1 MEKTT
6 NISELPIKSNIPT
19 INSSEMEDKIQP
31 SPNQFTI
38 DENVLHATP
47 KKGVRFED
55 EQPHNVELN
64 QNKQIKKEKDIFTI
78 SNELKLI
85 ALASLLFFIFID
97 NKFKI
102 YIINI
107 LMQVFGSFVKTE
119 TGGTSKIGNLFYSIT
134 FGLVLYLFTSF
145 IDYTTLQFD
154 F

>member
-6 NISELPIKSNIPT
+6 NISELPIKSNIPA
-19 INSSEMEDKIQP
+19 INSSDIEDKVQTP
-31 SPNQFTI
+31 PDHFSI
-38 DENVLHATP
+38 DENVLQSNP

-55 EQPHNVELN
+55 EQPPNLHVNDD
-64 QNKQIKKEKDIFTI
+64 KKKKNETTRFII

-97 NKFKI
+97 SKFKK

-107 LMQVFGSFVKTE
+107 LMQIFGPFVKTE
-119 TGGTSKIGNLFYSIT
+119 TGGTSKIGNLFYSLT
-134 FGLVLYLFTSF
+134 FGLILYFFTIF

>member
-6 NISELPIKSNIPT
+6 DISELPIKSNLPPIDP
-19 INSSEMEDKIQP
+19 SEMEDKIQ
-31 SPNQFTI
+31 SATDRFTI
-38 DENVLHATP
+38 DENLLHSHA
-47 KKGVRFED
+47 KKGVKFED
-55 EQPHNVELN
+55 EQPPNLD
-64 QNKQIKKEKDIFTI
+64 QNKQIKKETDIFTI
-78 SNELKLI
+78 SNEIKLI

-107 LMQVFGSFVKTE
+107 LMQIFGPFIKTE

-134 FGLVLYLFTSF
+134 FGLVLYFFTSF